1 MATLT
6 RGELLKRDAV
16 VASCSTDD
24 GTGRRRPAHRLTPRH
39 VLLLSDAGPV
49 VAGSTHGGLLG
60 RALVITCFALVR
72 AARRAPGRAPF
83 PRFFCASSDRP
94 APSPSSQLCYSP
106 STPPARV
113 DDDPGG
119 HAPAAAPAY
128 AGTRAPGGE
137 APSWRTLL
145 EPAAPEG
152 AAAAARYA
160 HNVPAPDASR
170 DRALELELRS
180 LKEQVAL
187 LTKLTLRPA
196 PAEPPPPADVPP
208 PRRDESWTAPTAED
222 DDEPGT
228 QHGAPYGAH
237 VYLFE
242 ENATVYFPDDN
253 STHAFGNVTAVLAS
267 LHNATQVSGGRS
279 ADDDTPC
286 FTRSRR
292 VSARPTPCRA
302 RARDALDAS
311 AVRIASSK

>member
-1 MATLT
+1 MLRVGA
-6 RGELLKRDAV
+6 
-16 VASCSTDD
+16 
-24 GTGRRRPAHRLTPRH
+24 RRPPRPGSRP
-39 VLLLSDAGPV
+39 L
-49 VAGSTHGGLLG
+49 STH
-60 RALVITCFALVR
+60 FAHL
-72 AARRAPGRAPF
+72 P
-83 PRFFCASSDRP
+83 DRP

-106 STPPARV
+106 SAPPARV

-237 VYLFE
+237 VFLFE

-267 LHNATQVSGGRS
+267 LHNATQVSSGRS
-279 ADDDTPC
+279 ATVDGTPC

-302 RARDALDAS
+302 RACDALDAS
-311 AVRIASSK
+311 AVRITSSK